1 MTVSG
6 RSRVCVCPAG
16 LGPARAPSVPVSVP
30 VPHGREQA
38 LARWAPSA
46 VRSRGT
52 AETRTK
58 RGTGSP
64 ATGPGLV
71 SPRRSRGSPRRM
83 CFGNTATQ
91 WRGYSGS
98 PRSTSTP
105 VPRPGS
111 SVCFNKSFSTS
122 APSATVRPLL
132 RLLFSPRRQGFDRS
146 PESLPI
152 GGFSANPPQVTP

>member
-1 MTVSG
+1 MSG

-16 LGPARAPSVPVSVP
+16 LGPARAPSTPVSVPVP

-52 AETRTK
+52 TETRTK

-98 PRSTSTP
+98 PSSTSTP

-111 SVCFNKSFSTS
+111 SVFVLTNPSQLLLLRPLSVLFCVSCS
-122 APSATVRPLL
+122 APADRALIDPQSHS
-132 RLLFSPRRQGFDRS
+132 RLAVSPQTHPR
-146 PESLPI
+146 
-152 GGFSANPPQVTP
+152 